1 MLFEN
6 RLTKVTA
13 YLFLLLPICM
23 FISIAVGNVA
33 LGLASACW
41 LVFVVLK
48 LHQTKD
54 YSFVSLVPN
63 KDSRDYLC
71 VYAVWAG
78 ALLLSGLLC
87 EHPLDGFKEWAE
99 WCVWRF
105 MPFVFLAMLPIDG
118 KYIKRML
125 LVVFACM
132 TIVDVVMV
140 YQGIVTGHRIGS
152 WNGTPMTLAGQLCI
166 LLPAMLVAYYDDKV
180 FGKWAKFFGF
190 AFLLGLFALVVNN
203 TRGAWM
209 GVGVACVVV
218 VSQYAFRSKK
228 QLAILGVVLCLFGGL
243 FVAKPQLLSRWTT
256 NPNDYS
262 TITRIR
268 MWTAA
273 YNMWKDHPVLGVG
286 LSQYK
291 GNYQNKYILKTAG
304 ADEKKFGHAHSN
316 IMCMLAENGAVGL
329 FAFLFCFGYILVRS
343 WKDWKKYKNPYALMI
358 FAGTLALMIQGL
370 TERNIGNSVVMK
382 LYWLFFG
389 VCLRLQGFCDNEKMS
404 VENVKNGYLG
414 QCFDN
419 GKICSP
425 LGTDPLGLNKFI

>member
-1 MLFEN
+1 MLLDKTN
-6 RLTKVTA
+6 KLIA
-13 YLFLLLPICM
+13 YLCLILPVCM

-33 LGLASACW
+33 LGLVSACW

-48 LHQTKD
+48 LRQVND
-54 YSFVSLVPN
+54 CSFDLLVPN
-63 KDSRDYLC
+63 KNFRNYSC

-78 ALLLSGLLC
+78 ALLLSGLFC
-87 EHPLDGFKEWAE
+87 GYPLAGFKEWAE

-105 MPFVFLAMLPIDG
+105 MPFVILAMVPIDG
-118 KYIKRML
+118 KNIKRMFL
-125 LVVFACM
+125 IVLVCM

-180 FGKWAKFFGF
+180 LGKWAKFFGF
-190 AFLLGLFALVVNN
+190 AFLSGLFALLVNN

-209 GVGVACVVV
+209 GVGVACIVVV
-218 VSQYAFRSKK
+218 CQYALHSKK

-291 GNYQNKYILKTAG
+291 GNYRNKYILKTAG

-316 IMCMLAENGAVGL
+316 IMCMLAENGVVGL
-329 FAFLFCFGYILVRS
+329 FTFLLCFGYILIRS
-343 WKDWKKYKNPYALMI
+343 WRDWKKDGNPYVLMI
-358 FAGTLALMIQGL
+358 FVGTLALMIQGL
-370 TERNIGNSVVMK
+370 TERNVGNSVVVK
-382 LYWLFFG
+382 LYWLFLG
-389 VCLRLQGFCDNEKMS
+389 ICLRLQDSANDRS
-404 VENVKNGYLG
+404 
-414 QCFDN
+414 
-419 GKICSP
+419 
-425 LGTDPLGLNKFI
+425 T